1 MNKNDVT
8 VNYAFQEYIPEKE
21 LNERG
26 IKEVSKILTYEEPRW
41 TLKDTASALKII
53 KEADSSLYEKIQSY
67 IKEQHLPS
75 ENTLQLD
82 FGKSLRYDREYM
94 GDFSKETLSD
104 KLDNRFIVRYSHD
117 NDEGNLIDG
126 GDEIIINDENI
137 VSLFN
142 SMIEEHVK
150 ENIQKYDE
158 YKTQREAAQKN
169 KEIEKD
175 YTNFL
180 DRKSLLA
187 DSKIVTD
194 EMLNVLYELSEED
207 VNFDSLEKFTE
218 KKYRELNTEER
229 TELIKKLSNADYKLY
244 KNCYISTSK
253 LLYEKPETLVKEI
266 KALNVLN
273 DLGYTVYLLPFGYA
287 RNNQEFLQKSADS
300 MLKSQ
305 FLEMKTILSTS
316 KNAGQS
322 AFKDSRKQSNNV
334 ILSFTEDITP
344 HKAMQSIWNYI
355 NGAKKNLIKNN
366 ESYDFSGELFL
377 HFEKDNKTVLYEIS
391 KEGEFIQKDV
401 HAFGLK
407 KTLTLNESQ
416 VVELFSDKTHPLP
429 KFTIQSNPNSVNEQM
444 KENLKNNLSEQIWL
458 WKDYDDLS
466 GHLVAP
472 DGKSYF
478 SYDWTT
484 KEYKVTPDSVW
495 DSFLDADPT
504 RDTSLTAF
512 KEYAQKFVKENIVK
526 DRDIKIIF
534 EREYIDTEK
543 LLEEEEKRMA
553 KSETLA
559 DKYNRMEKLFEG
571 KMSHLGSGNGETF
584 NELCKWVEEE
594 FPEKDSEGVLLEAT
608 SRMLEEMFDF
618 DEFNYQNYDDVY
630 GFGDGAQW
638 RFDLSESAAKKL
650 LSGEILNYYEAQN
663 YIWEKAKKE
672 FAELKNNP
680 QYKDEIEIT
689 DRINSAFRIAD
700 YLYPEF
706 TKEIDKE
713 KNLLA
718 DEWPQYS
725 KEEKKNV
732 INNAFEHLYAAFKEN
747 RVILDVYDED
757 RLIIV
762 DKSIPLKDFETL
774 IKGRD
779 AVNFGKESLTFT
791 RPNAE
796 QLQTGIKNGWGL
808 KEILTGYDVFQ
819 DRFNESGQMLP
830 ELEAEKEFVP
840 SEYVLNKLKEK
851 GIEVVTDKKEFN
863 ELINTS
869 KILQKIKSDEK
880 ENISDKYFQANKSE
894 AEAFAKELDV
904 FVASVNSSEKPIN
917 PLKMLNVGSISP
929 VMKVLGIADVPVQIE
944 QSTVSKALREEPLY
958 PNDKQGHK
966 LTLDEIKTIPQ
977 SLADPVMV
985 FRSDS
990 PTRRQRDSYVFFTE
1004 HRDFKGR
1011 SVIIPVAVNKKFGRI
1026 VINKINSIYGRN
1038 EEVGYVKDNIKR
1050 GNLVY
1055 FDKKRSLEWEREC
1068 KVQFLAQVL
1077 PAEGSINNIL
1087 SKDSLVKFL
1096 ESKTQNMVHNGTTY
1110 GFAHNGK
1117 IYLNP
1122 EVLSAEVAMHEY
1134 THLWDNLT
1142 RKDNPELWNKGLQI
1156 FKGTSLWNEVVN
1168 DENYADIKDD
1178 ENLVLSECHARI
1190 TGKVAEAVL
1199 NRIAEQD
1206 GTEKQAEMIDWDKE
1220 TINFIF
1226 ENYRD
1231 VFAKN
1236 SFETVAEFTSATM
1249 KELFSPM
1256 EQQKRD
1262 ISINSS
1268 AYERMEKLFDG
1279 KTADY
1284 LGNSSSNDFK
1294 EIYHFLKN
1302 EFPSKDALHETV
1314 SCMIYSNINFGDLE
1328 PASYDAVY
1336 DKEGVDERYN
1346 LTGEIAKMLINNEI
1360 PSDWMTIQ
1368 NEVNDFASRRLMDL
1382 KENEPDMLVTDTIN
1396 EAFLVSKKYN
1406 EIVEKDLNDY
1416 AKSEKIK
1423 NIQKALENI
1432 KKTYTEDSHD
1442 IRNDYGTGIF
1452 GADLETLIKG
1462 NDAVIYG
1469 EKSLDFV
1476 RPDRIS
1482 LELGIEDDIPFN
1494 DLIRGYFVFD
1504 SEDLKVPRH
1513 IEHWDYMEVFDSD
1526 YDAAQQWCR
1535 ETGGKLLENGKD
1547 IWISDEKLEHYCYP
1561 DTPENREA
1569 LKEYLLPQPLEFNW
1583 DNFTEEQFKSVK
1595 EEITSGKI
1603 KEDYKGQV
1611 YVGSVCAEFTITDKE
1626 SNWVDYNN
1634 YILGEKGEGEISGI
1648 PYSYKA
1654 GKQIVMNTFSENS
1667 YEDFKTVIKNVL
1679 MQDFG
1684 KDSHL
1689 KQEAMRQTINWAT
1702 INENNKDA
1710 AIALWKEKMGVTI
1723 THSVTFPCGFTFPKE
1738 VYENDMVEN
1747 KREDYR
1753 WKIYEKIKDKYGF
1766 NDNDAE
1772 TEYFPGAT
1780 PSESS
1785 FNISFSVSVPE
1796 EIQNNPEKV
1805 NKWIEGVEN
1814 YVKEECGC
1822 TFINWQGGER
1832 NEQTF
1837 VNEKQFKMQQERNSD
1852 FAHPN
1857 AEDLEFA
1864 SSRDIKDYCK
1874 LNSEIE
1880 LTDEQVREIHN
1891 FYDNNDQFALYV
1903 SPAGNLYERDE
1914 YKEELISADSEL
1926 LKAGNHLRTL
1936 EGKERLDYLLKNT
1949 SVDELEWS
1957 TGLLNQLSNNSD
1969 ERFSI
1974 VSDVLSDSFATLD
1987 RHDNFWKVLLEYGA
2001 DPTRAIRIS
2010 AEDANLGD
2018 NLNWLLDNV
2027 PESQLNQIFSDNGY
2041 ADAVFDIAK
2050 KSVEH
2055 DMDSWHGGEDIGFEG
2070 FKRIARLC
2078 EREVDA
2084 DRYYGELLEKVF
2096 LKPVEPKIVQLLDT
2110 PELLAEKMNAQ
2121 RIHQNE
2127 PEITKEQASAIL
2139 DYCNYEN
2146 IKFYIAKDGGIYS
2159 LDVSEDYN
2167 GEGLK
2172 ESNFGIAA
2180 NGIEYARKAQN
2191 LNYSCY
2197 STVTFNMVSELWQK
2211 ERQFVNPSVE
2221 NTISTFTD
2229 DIDTLI
2235 ENNIKEYLRREYAET
2250 YPNSGKFEVT
2260 VENQSYPINKDD
2272 LDYIANSD
2280 EWGSVEDRLNDV
2292 IDRRFEEEIEQKE
2305 NDILSDVQ
2313 EYIAQETNGNLI
2325 LKDSELRE
2333 VLFSEELVQI
2343 YAPKEDFLANQPE
2356 EVKAALVEA
2365 GIARSELYNNVDKEP
2380 LEIVKELADKK
2391 ELSEVPDL
2399 FKKSFIRAINQTSSS
2414 KDPFIITKSIINK
2427 WKVSKPKYIPVLN
2440 NYLKKQNCSSKE
2452 GFEKFFNELV
2462 KSSKQKKIEKKTSKD
2477 NNFVLSR

>member
-26 IKEVSKILTYEEPRW
+26 IKEVSRILTYEEPRW

-53 KEADSSLYEKIQSY
+53 KEADYGLYETIQSY

-94 GDFSKETLSD
+94 GDFSKETLAD

-126 GDEIIINDENI
+126 GDEIIINDKEL

-142 SMIEEHVK
+142 GMIEGHVK

-158 YKTQREAAQKN
+158 YKIKREASQKN
-169 KEIEKD
+169 EVW
-175 YTNFL
+175 T
-180 DRKSLLA
+180 
-187 DSKIVTD
+187 
-194 EMLNVLYELSEED
+194 
-207 VNFDSLEKFTE
+207 
-218 KKYRELNTEER
+218 
-229 TELIKKLSNADYKLY
+229 
-244 KNCYISTSK
+244 
-253 LLYEKPETLVKEI
+253 
-266 KALNVLN
+266 
-273 DLGYTVYLLPFGYA
+273 
-287 RNNQEFLQKSADS
+287 
-300 MLKSQ
+300 
-305 FLEMKTILSTS
+305 
-316 KNAGQS
+316 
-322 AFKDSRKQSNNV
+322 
-334 ILSFTEDITP
+334 
-344 HKAMQSIWNYI
+344 
-355 NGAKKNLIKNN
+355 
-366 ESYDFSGELFL
+366 
-377 HFEKDNKTVLYEIS
+377 
-391 KEGEFIQKDV
+391 
-401 HAFGLK
+401 
-407 KTLTLNESQ
+407 
-416 VVELFSDKTHPLP
+416 
-429 KFTIQSNPNSVNEQM
+429 
-444 KENLKNNLSEQIWL
+444 

-559 DKYNRMEKLFEG
+559 DKYNRMEKIFEV

-594 FPEKDSEGVLLEAT
+594 FPEKDSEAVLLEAT

-638 RFDLSESAAKKL
+638 RFDLSEAAAKKL

-663 YIWEKAKKE
+663 YIWEKTKKE

-713 KNLLA
+713 KNLLP

-725 KEEKKNV
+725 NEEKKNV

-791 RPNAE
+791 RLNAE

-819 DRFNESGQMLP
+819 DRFNESGQMLA

-840 SEYVLNKLKEK
+840 SEYVLSKLKEK
-851 GIEVVTDKKEFN
+851 GIEVVTEKEEF
-863 ELINTS
+863 ER
-869 KILQKIKSDEK
+869 ILQRESHLQKMAGSLSFEEQKRYFTFDEDDSQKFHAQIDEWQKDNINIAKLVTVGKI
-880 ENISDKYFQANKSE
+880 
-894 AEAFAKELDV
+894 
-904 FVASVNSSEKPIN
+904 P
-917 PLKMLNVGSISP
+917 P
-929 VMKVLGIADVPVQIE
+929 VMKILNIDDNPIE
-944 QSTVSKALREEPLY
+944 IQYSTLNKIVRDNPLY
-958 PNDKQGHK
+958 PNDEQGHK
-966 LTLDEIKTIPQ
+966 LSIDDIYAIPSQ
-977 SLADPVMV
+977 LADPVMV
-985 FRSDS
+985 FKSRTRSDS
-990 PTRRQRDSYVFFTE
+990 FVFFTE
-1004 HRDFKGR
+1004 RKDRENR
-1011 SVIIPVAVNKKFGRI
+1011 SILIPLAVNKKKGRI
-1026 VINKINSIYGRN
+1026 IINEITSMYGRN
-1038 EEVGYVKDNIKR
+1038 NEIDFVKSNIDEN
-1050 GNLVY
+1050 NLIY
-1055 FDKKRSLEWEREC
+1055 ADKKRSLDWERSSQ
-1068 KVQFLAQVL
+1068 VQFLTQRFSNPSFEL
-1077 PAEGSINNIL
+1077 SILTKERLVNFLSSNSRKNN
-1087 SKDSLVKFL
+1087 V
-1096 ESKTQNMVHNGTTY
+1096 QNMVSNGTTY
-1110 GFAHNGK
+1110 GFTHEGK

-1122 EVLSAEVAMHEY
+1122 DVLSAEVAMHEY

-1142 RKDNPELWNKGLQI
+1142 RKDNTELWSKGLQI

-1236 SFETVAEFTSATM
+1236 GFETVAEFTSATM
-1249 KELFSPM
+1249 KDLFIPM
-1256 EQQKRD
+1256 ELQKRD

-1268 AYERMEKLFDG
+1268 AYEKMEKLFEG

-1314 SCMIYSNINFGDLE
+1314 SCMIYSNINFGALE

-1336 DKEGVDERYN
+1336 YKKGVDERYN
-1346 LTGEIAKMLINNEI
+1346 LTDEIAKMLINNEI

-1368 NEVNDFASRRLMDL
+1368 NEINDFASRRLMDL
-1382 KENEPDMLVTDTIN
+1382 KENNPDMLVTDTIN

-1416 AKSEKIK
+1416 TKSEKIE

-1442 IRNDYGTGIF
+1442 IRNDYGTGIL
-1452 GADLETLIKG
+1452 GADLEALIRG
-1462 NDAVIYG
+1462 NDAILHG
-1469 EKSLDFV
+1469 EKSLSFV
-1476 RPDRIS
+1476 RPDRAS
-1482 LELGIEDDIPFN
+1482 LYLGIEGKIPFK
-1494 DLIRGYFVFD
+1494 DLIRGYGDNFVF
-1504 SEDLKVPRH
+1504 ENENLKVPAH
-1513 IEHWDYMEVFDSD
+1513 IERWEYMEVFDSD

-1547 IWISDEKLEHYCYP
+1547 IWIFDEKLEHYCYP

-1569 LKEYLLPQPLEFNW
+1569 LKEY
-1583 DNFTEEQFKSVK
+1583 
-1595 EEITSGKI
+1595 
-1603 KEDYKGQV
+1603 
-1611 YVGSVCAEFTITDKE
+1611 
-1626 SNWVDYNN
+1626 
-1634 YILGEKGEGEISGI
+1634 
-1648 PYSYKA
+1648 
-1654 GKQIVMNTFSENS
+1654 
-1667 YEDFKTVIKNVL
+1667 
-1679 MQDFG
+1679 
-1684 KDSHL
+1684 
-1689 KQEAMRQTINWAT
+1689 
-1702 INENNKDA
+1702 
-1710 AIALWKEKMGVTI
+1710 
-1723 THSVTFPCGFTFPKE
+1723 
-1738 VYENDMVEN
+1738 
-1747 KREDYR
+1747 
-1753 WKIYEKIKDKYGF
+1753 
-1766 NDNDAE
+1766 
-1772 TEYFPGAT
+1772 
-1780 PSESS
+1780 
-1785 FNISFSVSVPE
+1785 
-1796 EIQNNPEKV
+1796 
-1805 NKWIEGVEN
+1805 
-1814 YVKEECGC
+1814 
-1822 TFINWQGGER
+1822 
-1832 NEQTF
+1832 
-1837 VNEKQFKMQQERNSD
+1837 
-1852 FAHPN
+1852 
-1857 AEDLEFA
+1857 
-1864 SSRDIKDYCK
+1864 
-1874 LNSEIE
+1874 
-1880 LTDEQVREIHN
+1880 
-1891 FYDNNDQFALYV
+1891 
-1903 SPAGNLYERDE
+1903 
-1914 YKEELISADSEL
+1914 
-1926 LKAGNHLRTL
+1926 
-1936 EGKERLDYLLKNT
+1936 
-1949 SVDELEWS
+1949 
-1957 TGLLNQLSNNSD
+1957 
-1969 ERFSI
+1969 
-1974 VSDVLSDSFATLD
+1974 
-1987 RHDNFWKVLLEYGA
+1987 
-2001 DPTRAIRIS
+2001 
-2010 AEDANLGD
+2010 
-2018 NLNWLLDNV
+2018 
-2027 PESQLNQIFSDNGY
+2027 
-2041 ADAVFDIAK
+2041 
-2050 KSVEH
+2050 
-2055 DMDSWHGGEDIGFEG
+2055 
-2070 FKRIARLC
+2070 
-2078 EREVDA
+2078 
-2084 DRYYGELLEKVF
+2084 
-2096 LKPVEPKIVQLLDT
+2096 PKIVQLLNT

-2127 PEITKEQASAIL
+2127 PEIKKEQASAIL

-2146 IKFYIAKDGGIYS
+2146 IKFYCDKNGDIFS

-2172 ESNFGIAA
+2172 ESNFGIVA
-2180 NGIEYARKAQN
+2180 NGIEYARKAKD

-2197 STVTFNMVSELWQK
+2197 STATFNTVSELWQK
-2211 ERQFVNPSVE
+2211 ERQFANPSVE
-2221 NTISTFTD
+2221 NINNAKEKILHNLKTGLL
-2229 DIDTLI
+2229 DTAI

-2250 YPNSGKFEVT
+2250 YPSSGKFEVT
-2260 VENQSYPINKDD
+2260 VENQSYPIDKDG

-2305 NDILSDVQ
+2305 NDILSDVK
-2313 EYIAQETNGNLI
+2313 EYIAQETNGRLI
-2325 LKDSELRE
+2325 LKDAELRE

-2343 YAPKEDFLANQPE
+2343 YAPKQEFLANQPE
-2356 EVKAALVEA
+2356 EVKAALIEA
-2365 GIARSELYNNVDKEP
+2365 GIARSELYNNVESIPVSEEARNAIPERIKENGFQRRKEDYFANIKVSTENFRDVFNEIIKLPKFKDKP
-2380 LEIVKELADKK
+2380 LKAANWCFSKVPKENKAEVVQWFSNLGCKTKKDTDK
-2391 ELSEVPDL
+2391 L
-2399 FKKSFIRAINQTSSS
+2399 F
-2414 KDPFIITKSIINK
+2414 NK
-2427 WKVSKPKYIPVLN
+2427 WNRENNPKLNVNKSKN
-2440 NYLKKQNCSSKE
+2440 ND
-2452 GFEKFFNELV
+2452 
-2462 KSSKQKKIEKKTSKD
+2462 KD
-2477 NNFVLSR
+2477 DWSISD

>member
-21 LNERG
+21 LNEIG
-26 IKEVSKILTYEEPRW
+26 IKEVSRILTYEEPRW
-41 TLKDTASALKII
+41 TLKNTASALKII
-53 KEADSSLYEKIQSY
+53 KESDSSLYETILSY

-75 ENTLQLD
+75 ENVLYLD
-82 FGKSLRYDREYM
+82 FGKSLRYDHEYM

-126 GDEIIINDENI
+126 GDEIIINDKEL

-142 SMIEEHVK
+142 GMIEGHVK

-169 KEIEKD
+169 KEIEKG

-559 DKYNRMEKLFEG
+559 DKYNRMEKIFEV

-594 FPEKDSEGVLLEAT
+594 FPEKNSEAVLLEAT

-663 YIWEKAKKE
+663 YIWEKTKKE

-713 KNLLA
+713 KNLLP

-791 RPNAE
+791 RLNAE

-819 DRFNESGQMLP
+819 DRFNESGQMLA

-840 SEYVLNKLKEK
+840 SEYVLSKLKEK
-851 GIEVVTDKKEFN
+851 GIEVVTEKEEF
-863 ELINTS
+863 ER
-869 KILQKIKSDEK
+869 ILQRESHLQKMAGSLSFEEQKRYFTFDEDDSQKFHAQIDEWQKDNINIAKLVTVGKI
-880 ENISDKYFQANKSE
+880 
-894 AEAFAKELDV
+894 
-904 FVASVNSSEKPIN
+904 P
-917 PLKMLNVGSISP
+917 P
-929 VMKVLGIADVPVQIE
+929 VMKILNIDDNPIE
-944 QSTVSKALREEPLY
+944 IQYSTLNKIVRDNPLY
-958 PNDKQGHK
+958 PNDEQGHK
-966 LTLDEIKTIPQ
+966 LSIDDIYAIPSQ
-977 SLADPVMV
+977 LADPVMV
-985 FRSDS
+985 FKSRTRSDS
-990 PTRRQRDSYVFFTE
+990 FVFFTE
-1004 HRDFKGR
+1004 RKDRENR
-1011 SVIIPVAVNKKFGRI
+1011 SILIPLAVNKKKGRI
-1026 VINKINSIYGRN
+1026 IINEITSMYGRN
-1038 EEVGYVKDNIKR
+1038 NEIDFVKSNIDEN
-1050 GNLVY
+1050 NLIY
-1055 FDKKRSLEWEREC
+1055 ADKKRSLDWERSSQ
-1068 KVQFLAQVL
+1068 VQFLTQRFSNPSFEL
-1077 PAEGSINNIL
+1077 SILTKERLVNFLSSNSRKNN
-1087 SKDSLVKFL
+1087 V
-1096 ESKTQNMVHNGTTY
+1096 QNMVSNGTTY
-1110 GFAHNGK
+1110 GFTHEGK

-1122 EVLSAEVAMHEY
+1122 DVLSAEVAMHEY

-1142 RKDNPELWNKGLQI
+1142 RKDNTELWSKGLQI

-1236 SFETVAEFTSATM
+1236 GFETVAEFTSATM
-1249 KELFSPM
+1249 KELFSPV

-1268 AYERMEKLFDG
+1268 AYERMMKDAFTDRIRQGIFSRDFDA
-1279 KTADY
+1279 KKIY
-1284 LGNSSSNDFK
+1284 ESMVNDTFK
-1294 EIYHFLKN
+1294 EFNSIGTFTAGKCDYNLCITKGGLPEQPWIDISPVRTIGGSDIN
-1302 EFPSKDALHETV
+1302 GTV
-1314 SCMIYSNINFGDLE
+1314 SL
-1328 PASYDAVY
+1328 A
-1336 DKEGVDERYN
+1336 
-1346 LTGEIAKMLINNEI
+1346 L
-1360 PSDWMTIQ
+1360 SDI
-1368 NEVNDFASRRLMDL
+1368 
-1382 KENEPDMLVTDTIN
+1382 
-1396 EAFLVSKKYN
+1396 
-1406 EIVEKDLNDY
+1406 
-1416 AKSEKIK
+1416 
-1423 NIQKALENI
+1423 
-1432 KKTYTEDSHD
+1432 
-1442 IRNDYGTGIF
+1442 
-1452 GADLETLIKG
+1452 
-1462 NDAVIYG
+1462 
-1469 EKSLDFV
+1469 
-1476 RPDRIS
+1476 
-1482 LELGIEDDIPFN
+1482 
-1494 DLIRGYFVFD
+1494 
-1504 SEDLKVPRH
+1504 
-1513 IEHWDYMEVFDSD
+1513 
-1526 YDAAQQWCR
+1526 
-1535 ETGGKLLENGKD
+1535 KD
-1547 IWISDEKLEHYCYP
+1547 ITTS
-1561 DTPENREA
+1561 
-1569 LKEYLLPQPLEFNW
+1569 QPLEEQIKDTIINKIDELGDYPVDREMTIMTTLGKNW
-1583 DNFTEEQFKSVK
+1583 DE
-1595 EEITSGKI
+1595 
-1603 KEDYKGQV
+1603 
-1611 YVGSVCAEFTITDKE
+1611 
-1626 SNWVDYNN
+1626 
-1634 YILGEKGEGEISGI
+1634 
-1648 PYSYKA
+1648 
-1654 GKQIVMNTFSENS
+1654 
-1667 YEDFKTVIKNVL
+1667 
-1679 MQDFG
+1679 
-1684 KDSHL
+1684 
-1689 KQEAMRQTINWAT
+1689 
-1702 INENNKDA
+1702 
-1710 AIALWKEKMGVTI
+1710 
-1723 THSVTFPCGFTFPKE
+1723 
-1738 VYENDMVEN
+1738 
-1747 KREDYR
+1747 
-1753 WKIYEKIKDKYGF
+1753 
-1766 NDNDAE
+1766 
-1772 TEYFPGAT
+1772 
-1780 PSESS
+1780 
-1785 FNISFSVSVPE
+1785 
-1796 EIQNNPEKV
+1796 
-1805 NKWIEGVEN
+1805 
-1814 YVKEECGC
+1814 
-1822 TFINWQGGER
+1822 
-1832 NEQTF
+1832 
-1837 VNEKQFKMQQERNSD
+1837 EKQYKMQQERNND

-1857 AEDLEFA
+1857 AEDLDYA
-1864 SSRDIKDYCK
+1864 SPKDIKEYCK

-1903 SPAGNLYERDE
+1903 SPAGNLYVRDE
-1914 YKEELISADSEL
+1914 YDGNLISADSEL

-1936 EGKERLDYLLKNT
+1936 EGKERLEYLLKNT
-1949 SVDELEWS
+1949 SNDEPEWS
-1957 TGLLNQLSNNSD
+1957 KGLLNQTSNDSD
-1969 ERFSI
+1969 ERLRI

-1987 RHDNFWKVLLEYGA
+1987 RHDGFWRLLLDYGA
-2001 DPTRAIRIS
+2001 DPTRAIRIA

-2018 NLNWLLDNV
+2018 NLNWLLNNV
-2027 PESQLNQIFSDNGY
+2027 PESHLNQIFSDNGY
-2041 ADAVFDIAK
+2041 ADTVFDIAQ

-2055 DMDSWHGGEDIGFEG
+2055 DMDSWHGGQDIGFEG

-2078 EREVDA
+2078 EREADA
-2084 DRYYGELLEKVF
+2084 DRYYGELLEKAF
-2096 LKPVEPKIVQLLDT
+2096 EYPVEPKIVQLLDT
-2110 PELLAEKMNAQ
+2110 PELLAEKMNNSKV
-2121 RIHQNE
+2121 HPNE
-2127 PEITKEQASAIL
+2127 PSISRDQASFIL

-2146 IKFYIAKDGGIYS
+2146 IKFYVAKDGGIYS

-2167 GEGLK
+2167 GEGMA
-2172 ESNFGIAA
+2172 ESNFGIVA
-2180 NGIEYARKAQN
+2180 NGIEYARKAKD

-2197 STVTFNMVSELWQK
+2197 STATFNTVSELWQK

-2221 NTISTFTD
+2221 NINNAKEKILHNLKTGLL
-2229 DIDTLI
+2229 DTAI

-2250 YPNSGKFEVT
+2250 YPSSGKFEVT
-2260 VENQSYPINKDD
+2260 VENQSYPIDKDG

-2305 NDILSDVQ
+2305 NDILSDVK
-2313 EYIAQETNGNLI
+2313 EYIAQETNGRLI
-2325 LKDSELRE
+2325 LKDAELRE

-2343 YAPKEDFLANQPE
+2343 YAPKQEFLANQPE
-2356 EVKAALVEA
+2356 EVKAALIEA
-2365 GIARSELYNNVDKEP
+2365 GIARSELYNNVESIPVSEDARNAMLSASYAGQGGITQKAFADNGIEIDLSTANA
-2380 LEIVKELADKK
+2380 LENCFSQIEAMTKYTSDGH
-2391 ELSEVPDL
+2391 DL
-2399 FKKSFIRAINQTSSS
+2399 FHSGNGVATISEHTIEYSEKDKAWFVHEKNWLALSAI
-2414 KDPFIITKSIINK
+2414 
-2427 WKVSKPKYIPVLN
+2427 
-2440 NYLKKQNCSSKE
+2440 E
-2452 GFEKFFNELV
+2452 GNEAEPEDYMEKASRVGDRNWALSCKELV
-2462 KSSKQKKIEKKTSKD
+2462 KYVYQEIKEDGEMEKKFPDTFKKLEKLNEYLEAERIKENGVQRRKEDYFANIKVSTENFRDVFNEIIKLPKFKDKPLKAANWCFSKVPKENKAEVVQWFSNLGCKTKKD
-2477 NNFVLSR
+2477 TDKLFNKWNRENNPKLNVNKSKNNDKDDWSISD

>member
-8 VNYAFQEYIPEKE
+8 VNYAFQEYFSEKE
-21 LNERG
+21 LNEREVKG
-26 IKEVSKILTYEEPRW
+26 VSKILTYEEPRW
-41 TLKDTASALKII
+41 SLKDTASALKII

-75 ENTLQLD
+75 ENVLYLD

-158 YKTQREAAQKN
+158 YKTQREASQKN
-169 KEIEKD
+169 EVW
-175 YTNFL
+175 T
-180 DRKSLLA
+180 
-187 DSKIVTD
+187 
-194 EMLNVLYELSEED
+194 
-207 VNFDSLEKFTE
+207 
-218 KKYRELNTEER
+218 
-229 TELIKKLSNADYKLY
+229 
-244 KNCYISTSK
+244 
-253 LLYEKPETLVKEI
+253 
-266 KALNVLN
+266 
-273 DLGYTVYLLPFGYA
+273 
-287 RNNQEFLQKSADS
+287 
-300 MLKSQ
+300 
-305 FLEMKTILSTS
+305 
-316 KNAGQS
+316 
-322 AFKDSRKQSNNV
+322 
-334 ILSFTEDITP
+334 
-344 HKAMQSIWNYI
+344 
-355 NGAKKNLIKNN
+355 
-366 ESYDFSGELFL
+366 
-377 HFEKDNKTVLYEIS
+377 
-391 KEGEFIQKDV
+391 
-401 HAFGLK
+401 
-407 KTLTLNESQ
+407 
-416 VVELFSDKTHPLP
+416 
-429 KFTIQSNPNSVNEQM
+429 
-444 KENLKNNLSEQIWL
+444 

-526 DRDIKIIF
+526 DRDLKIIF

-559 DKYNRMEKLFEG
+559 DKYNRMEKIFEV

-594 FPEKDSEGVLLEAT
+594 FPEKDSEAVLLEAT

-630 GFGDGAQW
+630 GFGDGTQW

-663 YIWEKAKKE
+663 YIWEKTKKE

-700 YLYPEF
+700 FLYPEF

-713 KNLLA
+713 KNLLP

-732 INNAFEHLYAAFKEN
+732 INNAFERLDAAFKEN
-747 RVILDVYDED
+747 RVFLDVDEYDED

-762 DKSIPLKDFETL
+762 DKSIPLKHFETL

-779 AVNFGKESLTFT
+779 AVNFGKESLSFT

-819 DRFNESGQMLP
+819 DRFNESGQMLA

-840 SEYVLNKLKEK
+840 SEYVLSKLKEK
-851 GIEVVTDKKEFN
+851 GIEVVTEKEEFDKILE
-863 ELINTS
+863 S
-869 KILQKIKSDEK
+869 QSILQKMTTSLSELNKLSKEEKNLKKDISKEQEVSQKLSEK
-880 ENISDKYFQANKSE
+880 EETINNHYFDSFVSEMQKYQDIFSKDVFIKICNLDYENLPSKNFELYLGKDWRDEHLVLSLNCETPGHKHDFHSLAFYDITENKKLIDEHSSHIGYGGFPYKRIANDCLNVTKKIISDNDYIPQIQNNLKEVLESQQIKEKAILEELIQKNNERKITVEKKLTHINLEEKRAAEKTLESWLELADDMEDSLWNKDQLQVKKLFLE
-894 AEAFAKELDV
+894 NGTEER
-904 FVASVNSSEKPIN
+904 KPIAIITESG
-917 PLKMLNVGSISP
+917 MSIFEGIKDHNLYADKSY
-929 VMKVLGIADVPVQIE
+929 IADH
-944 QSTVSKALREEPLY
+944 Y
-958 PNDKQGHK
+958 
-966 LTLDEIKTIPQ
+966 
-977 SLADPVMV
+977 
-985 FRSDS
+985 
-990 PTRRQRDSYVFFTE
+990 
-1004 HRDFKGR
+1004 
-1011 SVIIPVAVNKKFGRI
+1011 
-1026 VINKINSIYGRN
+1026 INRHHNARTFLNIQNVLNNY
-1038 EEVGYVKDNIKR
+1038 DNI
-1050 GNLVY
+1050 Y
-1055 FDKKRSLEWEREC
+1055 FDKDQNSIGFAKKYGKMVDCVFMRAENGKIVLFGTTFEQPEYKLENGIKKGRYVIITPVMLQKQNMSVEGSTPLSHNSIEDNG
-1068 KVQFLAQVL
+1068 KAAVAISDVTDNLNIPH
-1077 PAEGSINNIL
+1077 PAEKSSNRLEDGSMFITQMKTEEIKADISIRSPNDIVPHLKVFANSEVENFGIILLDGNHKVKEIRAISVGTVNRSIVHPREVFKEAIRKNAAAVLVFHNHPSGNTEPSNEDVQTTKSLMEASNIIGIPIL
-1087 SKDSLVKFL
+1087 DHIIISPYNYFSFVEHDLLVD
-1096 ESKTQNMVHNGTTY
+1096 KTQNMIHNGTTY

-1168 DENYADIKDD
+1168 DENYQDIKDD

-1231 VFAKN
+1231 VFEKN
-1236 SFETVAEFTSATM
+1236 GFETVAEFTSATM
-1249 KELFSPM
+1249 KELFSPV

-1262 ISINSS
+1262 I
-1268 AYERMEKLFDG
+1268 
-1279 KTADY
+1279 
-1284 LGNSSSNDFK
+1284 
-1294 EIYHFLKN
+1294 
-1302 EFPSKDALHETV
+1302 
-1314 SCMIYSNINFGDLE
+1314 
-1328 PASYDAVY
+1328 
-1336 DKEGVDERYN
+1336 
-1346 LTGEIAKMLINNEI
+1346 
-1360 PSDWMTIQ
+1360 
-1368 NEVNDFASRRLMDL
+1368 
-1382 KENEPDMLVTDTIN
+1382 
-1396 EAFLVSKKYN
+1396 
-1406 EIVEKDLNDY
+1406 
-1416 AKSEKIK
+1416 
-1423 NIQKALENI
+1423 
-1432 KKTYTEDSHD
+1432 
-1442 IRNDYGTGIF
+1442 
-1452 GADLETLIKG
+1452 
-1462 NDAVIYG
+1462 
-1469 EKSLDFV
+1469 
-1476 RPDRIS
+1476 
-1482 LELGIEDDIPFN
+1482 
-1494 DLIRGYFVFD
+1494 
-1504 SEDLKVPRH
+1504 
-1513 IEHWDYMEVFDSD
+1513 
-1526 YDAAQQWCR
+1526 
-1535 ETGGKLLENGKD
+1535 
-1547 IWISDEKLEHYCYP
+1547 
-1561 DTPENREA
+1561 
-1569 LKEYLLPQPLEFNW
+1569 
-1583 DNFTEEQFKSVK
+1583 
-1595 EEITSGKI
+1595 
-1603 KEDYKGQV
+1603 
-1611 YVGSVCAEFTITDKE
+1611 
-1626 SNWVDYNN
+1626 
-1634 YILGEKGEGEISGI
+1634 
-1648 PYSYKA
+1648 
-1654 GKQIVMNTFSENS
+1654 
-1667 YEDFKTVIKNVL
+1667 
-1679 MQDFG
+1679 
-1684 KDSHL
+1684 
-1689 KQEAMRQTINWAT
+1689 
-1702 INENNKDA
+1702 NKDGL
-1710 AIALWKEKMGVTI
+1710 IQT
-1723 THSVTFPCGFTFPKE
+1723 
-1738 VYENDMVEN
+1738 N
-1747 KREDYR
+1747 KGD
-1753 WKIYEKIKDKYGF
+1753 KIMETKILTWD
-1766 NDNDAE
+1766 E
-1772 TEYFPGAT
+1772 
-1780 PSESS
+1780 
-1785 FNISFSVSVPE
+1785 
-1796 EIQNNPEKV
+1796 
-1805 NKWIEGVEN
+1805 
-1814 YVKEECGC
+1814 
-1822 TFINWQGGER
+1822 
-1832 NEQTF
+1832 
-1837 VNEKQFKMQQERNSD
+1837 EKQFKMQQERNSD

-1857 AEDLEFA
+1857 AEDLDYA
-1864 SSRDIKDYCK
+1864 SPKDIKEYCK

-1891 FYDNNDQFALYV
+1891 FYDNNVQFALYV

-1949 SVDELEWS
+1949 SVDEPEWS
-1957 TGLLNQLSNNSD
+1957 TGLLNQLSNTSD
-1969 ERFSI
+1969 ERFRI

-2001 DPTRAIRIS
+2001 DPTKAIRIA

-2041 ADAVFDIAK
+2041 ADAVFDIAQ

-2055 DMDSWHGGEDIGFEG
+2055 DMDSWHGGQDIGFEG

-2084 DRYYGELLEKVF
+2084 DRYYGELLEKAF
-2096 LKPVEPKIVQLLDT
+2096 EYPVEPKIVQLLDT
-2110 PELLAEKMNAQ
+2110 PELLAKKMNEQ
-2121 RIHQNE
+2121 HIHQNE

-2146 IKFYIAKDGGIYS
+2146 IKFYCDKSGDIFS
-2159 LDVSEDYN
+2159 LDVSENYN

-2172 ESNFGIAA
+2172 EDNFGIAA
-2180 NGIEYARKAQN
+2180 NGIEYARKAKE

-2197 STVTFNMVSELWQK
+2197 STATFNMVSELWQK

-2221 NTISTFTD
+2221 NISNAKEKVLNKPTLSFIDDEEKMRDFATISKEEFLSSYSYLSEKEYEATAKEYNELNQSAVQSNVSNTVKTVEDVNKVYDRNLDFIEQNISFKESNPEYNEIDEIQKWKNGELFIPVADGNGNFTNDMEANTLD
-2229 DIDTLI
+2229 DYNIYSDKNFGSYSEIIKYQADLKAELLDTAI

-2250 YPNSGKFEVT
+2250 YPYSGKFEVT
-2260 VENQSYPINKDD
+2260 VENQSYPIDKDG

-2305 NDILSDVQ
+2305 NDILSDVK

-2365 GIARSELYNNVDKEP
+2365 GIARSELYNNVESIPVSEEARNAMLSASYVGQGGITQKAFADNGIEIDLATANA
-2380 LEIVKELADKK
+2380 LENCFLQIEAMTKYTADGH
-2391 ELSEVPDL
+2391 DL
-2399 FKKSFIRAINQTSSS
+2399 FHSGNGVDTISEHTIEYSEANKAWFVHEKNWLALSAIKGNEAEP
-2414 KDPFIITKSIINK
+2414 DD
-2427 WKVSKPKYIPVLN
+2427 YM
-2440 NYLKKQNCSSKE
+2440 
-2452 GFEKFFNELV
+2452 EKAGRVGDRNWALSCKELV
-2462 KSSKQKKIEKKTSKD
+2462 KYVYQEIKVDGEMEKEFPDTFKKLEKLNAYLEAPERIKENGFQRRKEDYFANIKVSTENFRDVFNEVIKLPKFKDKPLEAASWCFSKVPKENKAEVAQWFSNLGCKTKKDTNKLFNKWNRENNPKLNVNKSK
-2477 NNFVLSR
+2477 NNDKDDWSISD

>member
-1236 SFETVAEFTSATM
+1236 GFETVAEFTSATM
-1249 KELFSPM
+1249 KELFSPV

-1314 SCMIYSNINFGDLE
+1314 SCMIYSNINFGALE

-1336 DKEGVDERYN
+1336 YKKGVDERYN
-1346 LTGEIAKMLINNEI
+1346 LIDEIAKMLINNEI

-1368 NEVNDFASRRLMDL
+1368 NEINDFASRRLMDL
-1382 KENEPDMLVTDTIN
+1382 KENNPDMLVTDTIN

-1416 AKSEKIK
+1416 TKSEKIE

-1442 IRNDYGTGIF
+1442 IRNDYGTGIL
-1452 GADLETLIKG
+1452 GADLEALIRG
-1462 NDAVIYG
+1462 NDAILHG
-1469 EKSLDFV
+1469 EKSLLFV
-1476 RPDRIS
+1476 RPDRAS
-1482 LELGIEDDIPFN
+1482 LYLGIEGKIPFK
-1494 DLIRGYFVFD
+1494 DLIRGYGDNFVF
-1504 SEDLKVPRH
+1504 ENENLKVPAH
-1513 IEHWDYMEVFDSD
+1513 IERWEYMEVFDSD

-1547 IWISDEKLEHYCYP
+1547 IWIFDEKLEHYCYP

-1569 LKEYLLPQPLEFNW
+1569 LKEY
-1583 DNFTEEQFKSVK
+1583 
-1595 EEITSGKI
+1595 
-1603 KEDYKGQV
+1603 
-1611 YVGSVCAEFTITDKE
+1611 
-1626 SNWVDYNN
+1626 
-1634 YILGEKGEGEISGI
+1634 
-1648 PYSYKA
+1648 
-1654 GKQIVMNTFSENS
+1654 
-1667 YEDFKTVIKNVL
+1667 
-1679 MQDFG
+1679 
-1684 KDSHL
+1684 
-1689 KQEAMRQTINWAT
+1689 
-1702 INENNKDA
+1702 
-1710 AIALWKEKMGVTI
+1710 
-1723 THSVTFPCGFTFPKE
+1723 
-1738 VYENDMVEN
+1738 
-1747 KREDYR
+1747 
-1753 WKIYEKIKDKYGF
+1753 
-1766 NDNDAE
+1766 
-1772 TEYFPGAT
+1772 
-1780 PSESS
+1780 
-1785 FNISFSVSVPE
+1785 
-1796 EIQNNPEKV
+1796 
-1805 NKWIEGVEN
+1805 
-1814 YVKEECGC
+1814 
-1822 TFINWQGGER
+1822 
-1832 NEQTF
+1832 
-1837 VNEKQFKMQQERNSD
+1837 
-1852 FAHPN
+1852 
-1857 AEDLEFA
+1857 
-1864 SSRDIKDYCK
+1864 
-1874 LNSEIE
+1874 
-1880 LTDEQVREIHN
+1880 
-1891 FYDNNDQFALYV
+1891 
-1903 SPAGNLYERDE
+1903 
-1914 YKEELISADSEL
+1914 
-1926 LKAGNHLRTL
+1926 
-1936 EGKERLDYLLKNT
+1936 
-1949 SVDELEWS
+1949 
-1957 TGLLNQLSNNSD
+1957 
-1969 ERFSI
+1969 
-1974 VSDVLSDSFATLD
+1974 
-1987 RHDNFWKVLLEYGA
+1987 
-2001 DPTRAIRIS
+2001 
-2010 AEDANLGD
+2010 
-2018 NLNWLLDNV
+2018 
-2027 PESQLNQIFSDNGY
+2027 
-2041 ADAVFDIAK
+2041 
-2050 KSVEH
+2050 
-2055 DMDSWHGGEDIGFEG
+2055 
-2070 FKRIARLC
+2070 
-2078 EREVDA
+2078 
-2084 DRYYGELLEKVF
+2084 
-2096 LKPVEPKIVQLLDT
+2096 PKIVQLLNT

-2127 PEITKEQASAIL
+2127 PEIKKEQASAIL

-2146 IKFYIAKDGGIYS
+2146 IKFYCDKNGDIFS

-2172 ESNFGIAA
+2172 ESNFGIVA
-2180 NGIEYARKAQN
+2180 NGIEYARKAQD
-2191 LNYSCY
+2191 LEYPCY
-2197 STVTFNMVSELWQK
+2197 STESFSIVEELWQK
-2211 ERQFVNPSVE
+2211 ERQFANPSVE
-2221 NTISTFTD
+2221 NINNAKEKILHNLKTGLL
-2229 DIDTLI
+2229 DTAI

-2250 YPNSGKFEVT
+2250 YPSSGKFEVT
-2260 VENQSYPINKDD
+2260 VENQSYPIDKDG

-2305 NDILSDVQ
+2305 NDILSDVK
-2313 EYIAQETNGNLI
+2313 EYIAQETNGRLI
-2325 LKDSELRE
+2325 LKDAELRE

-2343 YAPKEDFLANQPE
+2343 YAPKQEFLANQPE

-2365 GIARSELYNNVDKEP
+2365 GIARSELYNNVESIPVSEEARNAIPERIKENGFQRRKEDYFANIKVSTENFRDVFNEVIKLPKFKDKP
-2380 LEIVKELADKK
+2380 LEAASWCFSKVPKENKAEVAQWFSNLGCKTKK
-2391 ELSEVPDL
+2391 DTNKL
-2399 FKKSFIRAINQTSSS
+2399 F
-2414 KDPFIITKSIINK
+2414 NK
-2427 WKVSKPKYIPVLN
+2427 WNKENNPKLNVNKSKN
-2440 NYLKKQNCSSKE
+2440 ND
-2452 GFEKFFNELV
+2452 
-2462 KSSKQKKIEKKTSKD
+2462 KD
-2477 NNFVLSR
+2477 DWSISD